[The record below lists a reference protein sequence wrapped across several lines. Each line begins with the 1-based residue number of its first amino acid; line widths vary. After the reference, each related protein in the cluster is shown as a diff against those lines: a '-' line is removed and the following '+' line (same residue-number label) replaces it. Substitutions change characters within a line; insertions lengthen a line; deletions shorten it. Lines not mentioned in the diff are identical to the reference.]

1 MPRIEIRHLWDIFKL
16 ILKLIRETIKKKKIP
31 VNKNKNQALE
41 PMHQKY
47 EANENKSRHNPKE
60 KQKQNNQQK

>member
-1 MPRIEIRHLWDIFKL
+1 
-16 ILKLIRETIKKKKIP
+16 LIRETIKKKKIP